1 MAETSISGIEFKI
14 VGSTSK
20 AKTAVDKLT
29 SSLKGLKTALSS
41 AHTAK
46 LEKELEGIDKNAK
59 KSTTTLGKL
68 FKSIGRIGFYRAIR
82 SALKFITEGFREGL
96 QNAYQFSKIVG
107 YDLAATMDNLATKSL
122 TMKNQLGS
130 AFGGLLMAI
139 EPILLQIIAL
149 VTRAAN
155 ALAQFFAAIGGK
167 ETYLKAIDT
176 VTQYGEAVSG
186 AGQAAKE
193 AMRYLAPFDELNVLP
208 AQNEP
213 GGGGGG
219 ASTPDYSQMFE
230 ESPVM
235 QKLAEFGASL
245 KLAFNDMFID
255 WTDLNPEQISE
266 KIIGAILGLTG
277 FLAGITITGSLTGGL
292 IVGIAGVATALVFN
306 SVVFDHDGVLDKR
319 EIQSMLRLALIGI
332 TGGLIGF
339 AIGGPGGALIG
350 ASIGLGLD
358 AALEAINFFT
368 DGKIEGA
375 IDGLVRGISAGLGG
389 VIGFMIGGPAGAVL
403 GATIGLG
410 ISFGLENFV
419 FGDTTGWST
428 GDWIRNIVATLAPVA
443 GAAIG
448 LVVGGPAGALVGA
461 TIGLGIQFALNADT
475 TEGAENSG
483 KTLGEKILEG
493 IGKPFKAIGTWIKE
507 HIVDP
512 IKEKL
517 KDFSISNLLFGSDG
531 NSSDGTSGDTKIDIE
546 ASLIKVGDWSQDVVD
561 VVKEKGGEVKKTVN
575 TIVQKAQGWVKEA
588 GDALLSPNAVTK
600 TVSTAVDKA
609 KSWIKEAADVV
620 LSPNAVT
627 KTVTTALNTA
637 ASWAKE
643 AYTAITQPEK
653 KTTTVTASV
662 LKGTWVKDAWEA
674 TKLKA
679 SSIKKKVTS
688 TVTKGKTFVQDAF
701 TAAKMKAS
709 SIIRAVASAV
719 SKGSWDGEAYKVSTL
734 TTGKVTRDVTAN
746 AKKGSINQNAYNVL
760 TARGG
765 YVDMYANIT
774 SLTNGLGYDPSLSAT
789 ASFTSWADNIPADQK
804 YIQMSASIIGVAGQ
818 SGWDA
823 NGAVYMNG
831 VKRPVTMMASG
842 GILRNTP
849 QLFVARES
857 GPELVGTL
865 KGHTAVM
872 NNDQIVASVSAGVA
886 RAIAGIQ
893 FHLAGFHPANVQTN
907 DSYDYDAIYQ
917 AVVDGI
923 RDSGVGDEEITLD
936 GDVLYRKMVQRN
948 QMNTRMTGR
957 NVMATA

>member
-14 VGSTSK
+14 VGSTGK

-96 QNAYQFSKIVG
+96 QNAYQFSKVVG

-139 EPILLQIIAL
+139 EPILLQIISL

-176 VTQYGEAVSG
+176 VTEYGEAVSG

-375 IDGLVRGISAGLGG
+375 MDGLVRGISAGLGG

-448 LVVGGPAGALVGA
+448 LVVGGPLGALIGA

-493 IGKPFKAIGTWIKE
+493 IGKPFKSIGEWINT
-507 HIVDP
+507 HIVEP

-517 KDFSISNLLFGSDG
+517 KNFSITELLFGEGDESGTPAAGSAASFGYEVEITDVKDSVDPSKKTLKDFFADLFGTKDSIPSDKKNVTG
-531 NSSDGTSGDTKIDIE
+531 VKAVLGSTDDTKLTLGQKIVN
-546 ASLIKVGDWSQDVVD
+546 S
-561 VVKEKGGEVKKTVN
+561 VK
-575 TIVQKAQGWVKEA
+575 
-588 GDALLSPNAVTK
+588 ALFGSTDQSKLPEEQK
-600 TVSTAVDKA
+600 TVSGLTGSFSKTNTANLTAEQKTIPTTANMNSVKNSLTEKA
-609 KSWIKEAADVV
+609 KPSI
-620 LSPNAVT
+620 P
-627 KTVTTALNTA
+627 TTAYFN
-637 ASWAKE
+637 
-643 AYTAITQPEK
+643 
-653 KTTTVTASV
+653 
-662 LKGTWVKDAWEA
+662 
-674 TKLKA
+674 
-679 SSIKKKVTS
+679 TS
-688 TVTKGKTFVQDAF
+688 TNILTGKSKPTIPTTANMNEAKNSLTGKNKPTVPTTANFDARKTGDLNKVIDTTANFTKRRVGKLNKVIDTTSNFKKRNTGELNKVIDTTSNFKWWQDSINGTPEIDTKAKITSTFVDPLLA
-701 TAAKMKAS
+701 TPTIDVNAR
-709 SIIRAVASAV
+709 IT
-719 SKGSWDGEAYKVSTL
+719 GSLGNYTMATGGAYY
-734 TTGKVTRDVTAN
+734 GN
-746 AKKGSINQNAYNVL
+746 
-760 TARGG
+760 
-765 YVDMYANIT
+765 
-774 SLTNGLGYDPSLSAT
+774 
-789 ASFTSWADNIPADQK
+789 SWHGIPQA
-804 YIQMSASIIGVAGQ
+804 
-818 SGWDA
+818 
-823 NGAVYMNG
+823 
-831 VKRPVTMMASG
+831 ASG
-842 GILRNTP
+842 GKFHGT
-849 QLFVARES
+849 LFWAGES
-857 GPELVGTL
+857 GAEVVGHAGGRTEVLNRSQLAATMYAAVHSAMSGVSFQFSGMRTPESVDGGYDEEAMYRAMLRAL
-865 KGHTAVM
+865 NDSD
-872 NNDQIVASVSAGVA
+872 NNDRPI
-886 RAIAGIQ
+886 
-893 FHLAGFHPANVQTN
+893 
-907 DSYDYDAIYQ
+907 
-917 AVVDGI
+917 
-923 RDSGVGDEEITLD
+923 ELD